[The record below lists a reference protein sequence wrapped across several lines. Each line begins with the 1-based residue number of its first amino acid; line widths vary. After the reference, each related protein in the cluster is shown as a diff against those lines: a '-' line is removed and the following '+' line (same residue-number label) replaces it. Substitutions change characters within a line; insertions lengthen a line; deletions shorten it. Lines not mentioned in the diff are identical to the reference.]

1 MSKQQSRKKK
11 NTKGGNALAR
21 VETRFFLNSG
31 VGDAMRILRRRC
43 TLVNSLTGVTGN
55 PMAYSVGSNNATA
68 AFEFSNLALLYQ
80 EYRVRAIRARVIPRF
95 RDNIQSVA
103 SVPYPGTI
111 VSGAFV
117 AGAGSA
123 TPAAVFAEAH
133 AKTNPEWTCPENQ
146 VTWDVNT
153 NAKLWTP
160 TSATVSTANQFGVQ
174 FLSTANCPAFYN
186 TVTTADTFV
195 EFDIEFRTVQ

>member
-1 MSKQQSRKKK
+1 MSNQHTSKKK
-11 NTKGGNALAR
+11 KTKGGNALAR
-21 VETRFFLNSG
+21 VETRFFINSG
-31 VGDAMRILRRRC
+31 IGDALKIYRRRC

-68 AFEFSNLALLYQ
+68 SFEFSNLALLYQ

-111 VSGAFV
+111 VSGSYA
-117 AGAGSA
+117 AGAAAA

-133 AKTNPEWTCPENQ
+133 AKTNPEWTAPENL

-153 NAKLWTP
+153 NAKLWSA
-160 TSATVSTANQFGVQ
+160 TSATVPTANQFGVQ
-174 FLSTANCPAFYN
+174 FLSTGNCPAFYN